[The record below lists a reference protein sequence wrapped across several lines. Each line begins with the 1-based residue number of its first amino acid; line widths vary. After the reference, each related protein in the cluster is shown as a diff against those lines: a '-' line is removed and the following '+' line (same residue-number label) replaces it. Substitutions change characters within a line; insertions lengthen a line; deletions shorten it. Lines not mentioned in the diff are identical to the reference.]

1 MSRKFIIFFI
11 FAWCSLCVGLKGQS
25 SDPYITTLTL
35 EEMSGKQGVVE
46 TSVGTIV
53 IDLLPEVAPNHV
65 GLFIEL
71 AKAGEYNE
79 TIFHRMVK
87 HGVIQGG
94 DPFTKDQSKTELY
107 GRGGLNLI
115 DAEFSAQQHVRGSV
129 SAVLVADQ
137 PNSGGMQFFI
147 CVVEQPSLNGKH
159 TVWGRVAEGMDV
171 VAEISET
178 PVDSAGQALT
188 RVFIKAVKIRNTP
201 NPEPLPFSVETD
213 EALSAFQAVV
223 ETDFGPI
230 TIGFYPDR
238 APNHVRNFLRLAD
251 GGVFDGMS
259 FHRVVKDFVIQ
270 SGALSFRE
278 KPLSE
283 LQERLIQKLEP
294 EFNDTPHVLGVVS
307 MARGD
312 DPASA
317 STSFFICTD
326 IASELD
332 GHYTVFGVVT
342 EGLDIVKM
350 IENLPTDGE
359 TPLEP
364 IKINQVKVV
373 RHQGVTD

>member
-11 FAWCSLCVGLKGQS
+11 FAWCSLWVGLKGQS

-46 TSVGTIV
+46 TSIGTIV

-71 AKAGEYNE
+71 AEAGEYNE

-94 DPFTKDQSKTELY
+94 DPFTKDQSQTELY

-115 DAEFSAQQHVRGSV
+115 DAEFSDQPHVRGAV
-129 SAVLVADQ
+129 SAVLVPGQ
-137 PNSGGMQFFI
+137 SNSGGMQFFI
-147 CVVEQPSLNGKH
+147 CVIEQPSLNGKH
-159 TVWGRVAEGMDV
+159 TVWGRVVEGMDV
-171 VAEISET
+171 VTQISET
-178 PVDSAGQALT
+178 PVDGTGQALT
-188 RVFIKAVKIRNTP
+188 RIFIKSIKIRNTP

-213 EALSAFQAVV
+213 DALSAFQAVV
-223 ETDFGPI
+223 ETDFGSI

-259 FHRVVKDFVIQ
+259 FHRIVKNFVIQ
-270 SGALSFRE
+270 SGALSSRE
-278 KPLSE
+278 QALSE
-283 LQERLIQKLEP
+283 AQERLIQKLEP
-294 EFNDTPHVLGVVS
+294 EFNSTPHVLGVVS
-307 MARGD
+307 MARSD

-326 IASELD
+326 VASELD
-332 GHYTVFGVVT
+332 GEYTVFGVVT
-342 EGLDIVKM
+342 EGLDVVKV
-350 IENLPTDGE
+350 IDNLPTDGE
-359 TPLEP
+359 NPLER
-364 IKINQVKVV
+364 IKINQVNIVK
-373 RHQGVTD
+373 R